1 MKPILV
7 RCDVGSK
14 LADCLKETG
23 HFLTVASVKCVTP
36 LYRPYNPTV
45 PTWSPA
51 LCRTC
56 DRFEFWICFNFQ
68 TWFQSWSSWSHFFLF
83 LHFFEF
89 LKIYFSWRLLQLI
102 FLWFFMVFLGFCTI
116 LVYFS
121 DLKCTKKCL
130 GVVLS
135 VILPPRCLL
144 WYRALIFLF
153 YGRNL
158 TAPKRTDQR
167 WRATE
172 ISNYWISYPVDN
184 EHLVQK

>member
-1 MKPILV
+1 M
-7 RCDVGSK
+7 
-14 LADCLKETG
+14 A
-23 HFLTVASVKCVTP
+23 P

-102 FLWFFMVFLGFCTI
+102 FFMIFYGFFRFLYNSSIFLWSEMHKEMPRGCLKCNTASEMPSLI
-116 LVYFS
+116 SSS
-121 DLKCTKKCL
+121 DL
-130 GVVLS
+130 S
-135 VILPPRCLL
+135 LL
-144 WYRALIFLF
+144 WEELDCPQADR
-153 YGRNL
+153 
-158 TAPKRTDQR
+158 PEMK
-167 WRATE
+167 
-172 ISNYWISYPVDN
+172 SNRD
-184 EHLVQK
+184 